1 MMSLVPAVE
10 PLSGKTTT
18 LSDASFD
25 RGPGRDKDSGD
36 AQLRN
41 TLREWRESL
50 IDQSGRNKLLNF
62 RHSKTSTLELVS
74 PSPTQL
80 LARLGDGWHL
90 THTPQ
95 ADGEADTTG
104 DEPVLPLA
112 AALAQTTKASEADL
126 RRSLRSLERISASF
140 ELDRGLW
147 VLYLGLG
154 MLHWIDEDGKE
165 YDSPLILYPV
175 RLDRSGHGHDY
186 RLVQHGGE
194 EPAFNQ
200 SLHLKLGGL
209 GFERFPVPGLDDL
222 DLDLYFRQVRDS
234 VSAREGWHV
243 KNRAVLAPFSFAKE
257 VMYADLQKNAE
268 LLLQNPL
275 VRTLGLSAHVDS
287 GVDLDFDPIPEE
299 RLDEEA
305 PPETTPL
312 VIDADSSQRQCVQA
326 ALAGKSFVMNGPP
339 GTGKTQT
346 IANIIAVLLNAGKSV
361 LFVSEKAAAL
371 DVAYARLDS
380 VGLGH
385 YVLKL
390 HSHQATRKAVAQE
403 LGKALAF
410 HQSPPSE
417 LSSIERDR
425 LRELRNELSAYT
437 AAMNELRMPLGQSLH
452 AVIGRL
458 AVLPETMHAR
468 YEGLDIQALSNHD
481 LSRIADAATRAARSW
496 RPVLQGE
503 SFVWRGVTTRQNALL
518 SVGDARSALTALLSV
533 LSVHGTV
540 VEQLDLPR
548 LADIERVVDVLG
560 TASSPPPVPEAW
572 LASDDWGVIE
582 TRALALANT
591 ALRVRTT
598 GAAAVELAGSD
609 WGVHQELAQSA
620 PPVVPSL
627 SIRSADVSSLSADAI
642 KALSDWLSARAQE
655 TDSLRAASARLA
667 AQFGMP
673 APATATDVRNL
684 CDLAALASQEHKPEA
699 AWLEP
704 SGLARARLA
713 GQALNGAVS
722 RLVKAR
728 ALSDEVFRPEV
739 KTASELDAAA
749 ERIKQAGTIAKVG
762 FSGQHR
768 RDKAY
773 IAALTQKG
781 IFDRSV
787 LDAVPRA
794 LAYQEAMRHFEQ
806 AVIENSTALGRY
818 FAGEATD
825 FDQLSHTFGAA
836 DAAGILGQH
845 GDQARIRS
853 LVSAD
858 GRPDPAVVAA
868 EVNLRS
874 DLEQWRLVPA
884 EFAHALDWTA
894 VGLLPMEEA
903 SAWCRE
909 QQPALRHAHTVT
921 QAISQSTSRDA
932 LTYADSRL
940 ALDAVA
946 AAGAAAADLAANE
959 PADRKAVGAL
969 YDGDQTTEA
978 SINQALAWARAV
990 RHAACGDERGP
1001 VPVQTAVHLLA
1012 GVSTAALTTALSAWK
1027 ATAAAVVE
1035 LFEPNSGHQIATKL
1049 GAEPAV
1055 VTELL
1060 DTLHADPSGI
1070 DQWLDHTEAIDELK
1084 QLGLGSAVESFVAL
1098 RSPAEQFVAHCE
1110 RVALQAWT
1118 EDVVGS
1124 DPRLRRGSADDRDS
1138 RVAEFTAL
1146 DRKAVAGGRGTIV
1159 RSVEQRKPQG
1169 GAGAAGRIKY
1179 EAEKRSRHK
1188 PVRELIAENASVVLR
1203 IKPCFMMSPI
1213 TVSQFVDPK
1222 IVFDA
1227 VIFDEASQVLPAD
1240 AVNSVYRGRQL
1251 IVAGDQK
1258 QLPPTTFFSAVDA
1271 DDETVDEDDEN
1282 ASTAKDFASLL
1293 DRCVAT
1299 RFRQLPLR
1307 WHYRSRHEALIAFSN
1322 HSFYGDSLVTFPTP
1336 YEDLPDYGVKF
1347 FKVDGVYR
1355 RGSTRNNPKEAFAVA
1370 QRVLEHFRTRPGKSI
1385 GVVTLSVAQAAR
1397 IDDELER
1404 LLDQH
1409 PDLKQHFV
1417 QDRNNGL
1424 FVKSI
1429 ESVQGDERDVIVLSV
1444 GYGPDE
1450 NGKLTMAFGPM
1461 NLQGGERRLNVAV
1474 TRARQLVE
1482 VVSSVHGAQIE
1493 DGNSVSRRHFKR
1505 YLEYAE
1511 HGPSIF
1517 TRGSESSVGDP
1528 DSPFEESVIGVL
1540 KSWGIDAVPQV
1551 GVAGYRIDIGIPHPD
1566 KPGTFVL
1573 GVECDG
1579 AMYHSGKTARDRD
1592 RLREQVLNGLGW
1604 KLHRI
1609 WGTAWYRDR
1618 KAAEQQLRIAIEQA
1632 ITAYNAAAAVPTSQ
1646 PWAAAPPENPPESVT
1661 LDLVAAASPEENRT
1675 WVVEYEPWPVRLV
1688 NSPYTMDL
1696 PEARAG
1702 IRQIILEVLHVEA
1715 PIHRNLLRDR
1725 VRQAWGTGRAGPRIK
1740 DNFDTALRNLHSQ
1753 NEVALDGDFVDRPD
1767 RVTSPVRIHTHTSP
1781 RDIDHVSPAE
1791 RQLAIRRLA
1800 EESPGMTRSEI
1811 IERTARLFGW
1821 RRVGPDIR
1829 SALESDLIWL
1839 VGNGTLID
1847 DGGLRTP

>member
-1 MMSLVPAVE
+1 MSE
-10 PLSGKTTT
+10 KKTTT
-18 LSDASFD
+18 LSDASSD

-62 RHSKTSTLELVS
+62 KHSKTSTLELVS
-74 PSPTQL
+74 PPPAQL
-80 LARLGDGWHL
+80 LARLADGWHL
-90 THTPQ
+90 IHTP
-95 ADGEADTTG
+95 APDGEAGT
-104 DEPVLPLA
+104 A
-112 AALAQTTKASEADL
+112 AHEDALLLGATLAQTTKSSEADL
-126 RRSLRSLERISASF
+126 RRSLRSLERTSASF

-165 YDSPLILYPV
+165 YDSPLILHPV

-200 SLHLKLGGL
+200 SLHLKLGSL
-209 GFERFPVPGLDDL
+209 GFERFPVPSLDDL
-222 DLDLYFRQVRDS
+222 DLDAYLRQITDS

-243 KNRAVLAPFSFAKE
+243 KSRAVLAPFSFAKE

-275 VRTLGLSAHVDS
+275 VRTLGLSAHVES

-299 RLDEEA
+299 RLDDEA

-326 ALAGKSFVMNGPP
+326 ALAGKSFVMKGPP

-346 IANIIAVLLNAGKSV
+346 IANIIAVLLNAGRSV

-371 DVAYARLDS
+371 DVAYSRLNS

-390 HSHQATRKAVAQE
+390 HSHQTTRKAVAQE

-410 HQSPPSE
+410 HQNPPPG

-452 AVIGRL
+452 DVIGRL
-458 AVLPETMHAR
+458 AALPETLHAR
-468 YEGLDIQALSNHD
+468 YEGIDIRALSNHD

-503 SFVWRGVTTRQNALL
+503 SFAWRGVIARQNALL
-518 SVGDARSALTALLSV
+518 SVGDARSALASLLST
-533 LSVHGTV
+533 LNVHGIV
-540 VEQLDLPR
+540 VEQLGLLR
-548 LADIERVVDVLG
+548 LADIDHVVDVLG
-560 TASSPPPVPEAW
+560 AAASPPPVPKAW
-572 LASDDWGVIE
+572 LASNDWGAIE
-582 TRALALANT
+582 ARALGLADT
-591 ALRVRTT
+591 ARRVRTAGST
-598 GAAAVELAGSD
+598 AVELAGSD
-609 WGVHQELAQSA
+609 WGMHQKLAQSA

-627 SIRSADVSSLSADAI
+627 SIRSADVSSMPANAI
-642 KALSDWLSARAQE
+642 QALSDWLSAKAQE
-655 TDSLRAASARLA
+655 ADSLRAASARLA
-667 AQFGMP
+667 SQFGMP
-673 APATATDVRNL
+673 APATANDVQNL
-684 CDLAALASQEHKPEA
+684 CDLAAMASRQHKPEA

-704 SGLARARLA
+704 SGLARAR
-713 GQALNGAVS
+713 QATQELNGAVS
-722 RLVKAR
+722 RLVQAR
-728 ALSDEVFRPEV
+728 TVSDEIFRPEV
-739 KTASELDAAA
+739 LTASELAATA
-749 ERIKQAGTIAKVG
+749 ERISQAGTIAKVG
-762 FSGQHR
+762 LSGQHR
-768 RDKAY
+768 RDKTY
-773 IAALTQKG
+773 IAALAHKG
-781 IFDRSV
+781 VFDRGV

-794 LAYQEAMRHFEQ
+794 LAYQEAKRHFDQ
-806 AVIENSTALGRY
+806 TAAENSTALGRY
-818 FAGEATD
+818 FAAEATD
-825 FDQLSHTFGAA
+825 FDQLNDTLRAA
-836 DAAGILGQH
+836 EDGRILGQH
-845 GDQARIRS
+845 GDQARIRT
-853 LVSAD
+853 LISAD
-858 GRPDPAVVAA
+858 GRLDPAVVAA
-868 EVNLRS
+868 EASLRN
-874 DLEQWRLVPA
+874 DLEGWRSVPT
-884 EFAHALDWTA
+884 EFAKALEWAA

-909 QQPALRHAHTVT
+909 QLPALTYAHTVT
-921 QAISQSTSRDA
+921 QAISQTTSRETLA
-932 LTYADSRL
+932 YADSLL

-946 AAGAAAADLAANE
+946 AATAGAADLAANE
-959 PADRKAVGAL
+959 AADRECVGAL
-969 YDGDQTTEA
+969 YDGAQTTETA
-978 SINQALAWARAV
+978 INQALAWARAV
-990 RHAACGDERGP
+990 RHAACGGERRP
-1001 VPVQTAVHLLA
+1001 VPEPAAVHLLS
-1012 GVSTAALTTALSAWK
+1012 GVSASELATALSVWK
-1027 ATAAAVVE
+1027 ATAAAVVA
-1035 LFEPNSGHQIATKL
+1035 LFDPGSGQQITARL
-1049 GAEPAV
+1049 GDQPTV

-1060 DTLHADPSGI
+1060 DTLQADPSGI
-1070 DQWLDHTEAIDELK
+1070 DQWLDHTEAINELK
-1084 QLGLGSAVESFVAL
+1084 QLGLGSAVESFVAH

-1110 RVALQAWT
+1110 RVVLQAWT
-1118 EDVVGS
+1118 EDIVGS
-1124 DPRLRRGSADDRDS
+1124 DPRLRRSSADDRDS
-1138 RVAEFTAL
+1138 RVAEFAAL
-1146 DRKAVAGGRGTIV
+1146 DRRAVTGGRGTIV
-1159 RSVEQRKPQG
+1159 RAVEQRKPQG
-1169 GAGAAGRIKY
+1169 SAGAAGRIKY
-1179 EAEKRSRHK
+1179 EAEKKSRHK
-1188 PVRELIAENASVVLR
+1188 PVRELIAENANDVLR

-1222 IVFDA
+1222 VVFDA

-1240 AVNSVYRGRQL
+1240 AVNSIYRGRQL

-1258 QLPPTTFFSAVDA
+1258 QLPPTAFFSAVDA
-1271 DDETVDEDDEN
+1271 DDETADEDDEN

-1307 WHYRSRHEALIAFSN
+1307 WHYRSRHESLIAFSN
-1322 HSFYGDSLVTFPTP
+1322 HSFYDDSLVTFPTP

-1347 FKVDGVYR
+1347 FKIDGVYR
-1355 RGSTRNNPKEAFAVA
+1355 RGSTRNNPKEASAVA

-1482 VVSSVHGAQIE
+1482 VVSSIHGAQIE

-1528 DSPFEESVIGVL
+1528 DSPFEESVIRVL
-1540 KSWGIDAVPQV
+1540 RSWGIDAVPQV

-1566 KPGTFVL
+1566 KPGALVL

-1632 ITAYNAAAAVPTSQ
+1632 IAAYDAVAEVPTSQ
-1646 PWAAAPPENPPESVT
+1646 PWAAAPAEEPPESVP
-1661 LDLVAAASPEENRT
+1661 LDLVAAANPEENRT
-1675 WVVEYEPWPVRLV
+1675 WVVEYEPWSVRLV

-1696 PEARAG
+1696 PEARLG
-1702 IRQIILEVLHVEA
+1702 IQGIVLEVLNVEA

-1725 VRQAWGTGRAGPRIK
+1725 VRQAWGTGRAGQRIK
-1740 DNFDTALRNLHSQ
+1740 DNFDTALRSLQSQ
-1753 NEVALDGDFVDRPD
+1753 NKVTLEGDFVDRPS
-1767 RVTSPVRIHTHTSP
+1767 RVTSPVRVHTHTSP

-1800 EESPGMTRSEI
+1800 EESPGMTRNEI
-1811 IERTARLFGW
+1811 VERTARLFGW
-1821 RRVGPDIR
+1821 RRVGSDIR
-1829 SALESDLIWL
+1829 SALESDLVSLIS
-1839 VGNGTLID
+1839 NGMLID